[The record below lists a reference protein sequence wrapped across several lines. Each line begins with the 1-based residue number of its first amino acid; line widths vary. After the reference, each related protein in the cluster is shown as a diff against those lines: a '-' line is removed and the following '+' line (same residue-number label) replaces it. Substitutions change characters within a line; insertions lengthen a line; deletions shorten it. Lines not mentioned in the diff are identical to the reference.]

1 MADRDGDGID
11 GAGIDGDGVS
21 GHRVC
26 GRGANGDTL
35 AVSILMEYNTNIYQ
49 TA

>member
-1 MADRDGDGID
+1 MGLGLLEALKPCEIL
-11 GAGIDGDGVS
+11 AVEVIGVI
-21 GHRVC
+21 V
-26 GRGANGDTL
+26 DTL